1 MDGLVRVC
9 EQELEKHKGKEQLL
23 PLIKFINEFITSNP
37 FMVCPEE
44 LSFIKKEL
52 IREQDEVKIKQK
64 SGTIHYKAFQGRW
77 VIFECI

>member
-9 EQELEKHKGKEQLL
+9 EQELDKHKGGQQLL
-23 PLIKFINEFITSNP
+23 HLIKFINEFIISNP

-52 IREQDEVKIKQK
+52 IKDVDEVKIKQK
-64 SGTIHYKAFQGRW
+64 SGTIQYKACQGR
-77 VIFECI
+77 